1 MTPQKNQEDPMKSIA
16 SRMRLKEGEE
26 AIRRVLTSIHRSGK
40 IGTKDIAKDARLPI
54 PVTAAIRRELEK
66 EGLVARKGGAILTTT
81 GKYYVASSL
90 GLSEASLTSPDNVEG
105 EYTNQLHLFQKIM
118 VGRPPASPELDQV
131 HATPETSLKRAR
143 YMKENGDLDGRK
155 ILFLGDDDLTSIA
168 SSILGS
174 ARKIAVLDVDVRL
187 VDYISNVSADNN
199 LKIECIEHDLR
210 DPLPE
215 EHLNKYDVFIT
226 DPPYTV
232 EGLKLFLSRGLQSL
246 RPRKTANAYFSFAD
260 KPPLEMLKVNRA
272 LNDMGM
278 YISELIPRF
287 NTYIGAEIFA
297 NTTSIYRVTVTE
309 EATPTITGFY
319 NGKMYTAE
327 VQPRLRYYGCRC
339 GKQIKIGPKEM
350 FTTIKLLKEAGC
362 PNCNA
367 HEGFRLRKRVNVK
380 K

>member
-1 MTPQKNQEDPMKSIA
+1 
-16 SRMRLKEGEE
+16 MRLKEGEE

-66 EGLVARKGGAILTTT
+66 EGLVARKGGAILTTA
-81 GKYYVASSL
+81 GKHYVASSL

-105 EYTNQLHLFQKIM
+105 EYTDQLHLFQKIM

-155 ILFLGDDDLTSIA
+155 ILFLGDDDLTSIV

-187 VDYISNVSADNN
+187 VDYISKVSADNN

-210 DPLPE
+210 DPLPA

-246 RPRKTANAYFSFAD
+246 RPRKTAYAYFSFAD
-260 KPPLEMLKVNRA
+260 KPPLEMLKVHRA

-309 EATPTITGFY
+309 EATPAITGFY
-319 NGKMYTAE
+319 NGKMYTAD
-327 VQPRLRYYGCRC
+327 VQPRLRYYRCRC

-362 PNCNA
+362 PNCSA